1 MQTAMQSNPP
11 EITLSALSHLAFCA
25 LVGLGIAR
33 QEGVAS
39 TPLTEHLFL
48 VRWLATAQNKSGF
61 QNVLPLIL
69 HSCLSRDGEKAPPA
83 SCVKNCNTCGD
94 PALTPSS
101 PNRTY
106 FDSPMLPRN

>member
-1 MQTAMQSNPP
+1 MQSNPP

-48 VRWLATAQNKSGF
+48 VRWLATAQKQKRFPKCVAIDIALLLEQG
-61 QNVLPLIL
+61 
-69 HSCLSRDGEKAPPA
+69 RRKGPA
-83 SCVKNCNTCGD
+83 SKLREKLQYLWRSCTD
-94 PALTPSS
+94 
-101 PNRTY
+101 
-106 FDSPMLPRN
+106 